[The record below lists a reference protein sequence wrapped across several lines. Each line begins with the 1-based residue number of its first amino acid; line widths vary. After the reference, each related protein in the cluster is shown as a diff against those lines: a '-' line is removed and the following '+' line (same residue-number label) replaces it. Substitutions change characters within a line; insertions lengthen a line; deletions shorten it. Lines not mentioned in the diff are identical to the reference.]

1 MGIASRTPN
10 THTKTGRATTPP
22 PNPATPAMVKPMV
35 VATTTASILKT
46 SSNYH
51 LPKMSPGPSKKHRGS
66 FFSRTSGDPASNPN
80 GRILARP
87 SCNLAR
93 GSLGRRPECWRQRA
107 QPWPVSTRT
116 QTSTEPKTYAWC
128 TYRDLNSK
136 DASLANSNDWRRQR
150 QEA

>member
-35 VATTTASILKT
+35 VATTTAIILRT

-51 LPKMSPGPSKKHRGS
+51 LPKKSPVLQR
-66 FFSRTSGDPASNPN
+66 RTGAILPITGGYPAVDSN

-87 SCNLAR
+87 NCNPAR
-93 GSLGRRPECWRQRA
+93 NGLGHRPECWR
-107 QPWPVSTRT
+107 
-116 QTSTEPKTYAWC
+116 
-128 TYRDLNSK
+128 
-136 DASLANSNDWRRQR
+136 
-150 QEA
+150 